1 MGNFRPKFHNLD
13 NIFQQNITPKI
24 LMDLKLGGAV
34 AHARHLRV
42 QVGVSWPSNI
52 RPRSSSHY
60 LWPTNNNPMAF
71 GGWLNRS
78 PVLGNIW

>member
-42 QVGVSWPSNI
+42 QVGVS
-52 RPRSSSHY
+52 
-60 LWPTNNNPMAF
+60 
-71 GGWLNRS
+71 
-78 PVLGNIW
+78 